1 MTTAASTAFSPFALS
16 GPASRKTSLPTLDE
30 ALARDKREGLE
41 LAVRARWITIAAL
54 APLMLYLNGAWESLY
69 YLALLAVS
77 ALIAWAHLKVGSVGR
92 SRPELLLLVCDI
104 ALITFALVVPNPLRA
119 DIWPAAMQYRF
130 GGIAYFYLLLAT
142 AVLAYSW
149 RTLVFMILWVVVAWV
164 LGIVWVMWSPV
175 AHPGLSQHVAEALS
189 DAPGL
194 AAYLDP
200 NGVNI
205 PNRVQELVVFVL
217 VAATLAIASWRSNRL
232 VRRQAETERE
242 RSNLARYFSPNVVE
256 TLAQNDTPLK
266 DIRAQSVAVL
276 FVDIVGFTAYAD
288 AHAPATVIRSLR
300 KFLKRMEREVF
311 RHDGTLDKY
320 LGDGLMATFGTP
332 VAGDNDAVH
341 ALRAG
346 RAMLAAVARW
356 NETRVAA
363 GEEPLAIGIGVHYG
377 PVVTGDIGAS
387 RLELA
392 VIGATVNIASRLEA
406 QCRVIGVPMVV
417 SADLIERA
425 RSEPDWRSEDEAGLE
440 PADPQMIRGVAQ
452 PVRTWVVES

>member
-1 MTTAASTAFSPFALS
+1 MTAAAILDAFDIPTNTTAP
-16 GPASRKTSLPTLDE
+16 RRLPTLDE
-30 ALARDKREGLE
+30 ALARDKREGLV
-41 LAVRARWITIAAL
+41 LAVRARWIAMAVL
-54 APLMLYLNGAWESLY
+54 AVLLIYLNPFWNVLY
-69 YLALLAVS
+69 YHAILAGF
-77 ALIAWAHLKVGSVGR
+77 ALIAWAHLKVGRVGR
-92 SRPELLLLVCDI
+92 SRAELLLLLCDV
-104 ALITFALVVPNPLRA
+104 ALMTVAVVVPNPFRT
-119 DIWPAAMQYRF
+119 DVWPLAMQYRY
-130 GGIAYFYLLLAT
+130 GGIAYFYLLLAI

-149 RTLVFMILWVVVAWV
+149 RTILMLTFWVVVAWLAALTWV
-164 LGIVWVMWSPV
+164 LLMPI
-175 AHPGLSQHVAEALS
+175 AHPELSQRAAEAFAGFPQL
-189 DAPGL
+189 L
-194 AAYLDP
+194 IMLDP
-200 NGVNI
+200 NAVLI
-205 PNRVQELVVFVL
+205 PDRVQELVVFAL
-217 VAATLAIASWRSNRL
+217 VAAILAIAGWRSNRL
-232 VRRQAETERE
+232 VRRQAESERE

-256 TLAQNDTPLK
+256 KLANNDTPLK
-266 DIRAQSVAVL
+266 EIRAQNVAVL

-300 KFLKRMEREVF
+300 KFLERMEREVF
-311 RHDGTLDKY
+311 RYNGTLDKY

-356 NETRVAA
+356 SETRVAA
-363 GEEPLAIGIGVHYG
+363 GEAPLAIGIGIHYG

-452 PVRTWVVES
+452 PVRTWVVEL